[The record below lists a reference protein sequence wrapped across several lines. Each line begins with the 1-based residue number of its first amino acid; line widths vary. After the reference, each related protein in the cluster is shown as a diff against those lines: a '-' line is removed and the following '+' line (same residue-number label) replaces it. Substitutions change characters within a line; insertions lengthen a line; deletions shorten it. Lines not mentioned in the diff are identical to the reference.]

1 MKDKMLKTGALLSA
15 AVISTALLSSC
26 AVVDDAR
33 RSQAFADNNYNTYTV
48 DGTEYKHLMHETLV
62 CLTDYRTGF
71 CVYLTDDDVPTLL
84 ASRFCKDV
92 GEFNRDRTVLWF
104 GNDVTVREDKYD
116 EMAQLL
122 RSAVYDRFGADKYVE
137 NDDDAYQRKFCVM
150 SAGLSN
156 AISEALA
163 GEPLE
168 ATYPLMEHA
177 GYITEIYPC
186 EESGTFRKAGN
197 TDYYVTEL
205 TDGSWCIENATTKLY
220 YKIDEEYLPELM
232 SFVNR
237 EQPTG
242 TYTPNDDEDVISPDV
257 DYSIYC
263 Y

>member
-1 MKDKMLKTGALLSA
+1 MKDKMLKAGALLSA

-33 RSQAFADNNYNTYTV
+33 RNQAFADNNYNTYTV
-48 DGTEYKHLMHETLV
+48 DGVVYKHLMHESLV
-62 CLTDYRTGF
+62 YLTDYRTDF
-71 CVYLTDDDVPTLL
+71 RVYLTDDDVPTLL
-84 ASRFCKDV
+84 ASRYCKDV
-92 GEFNRDRTVLWF
+92 GEFNRDRSVLWF

-116 EMAQLL
+116 EMVQLL

-168 ATYPLMEHA
+168 AAYPLTEHA
-177 GYITEIYPC
+177 GYITGIYPC
-186 EESGTFRKAGN
+186 EESGTFRKTGN
-197 TDYYVTEL
+197 TYYVMEL
-205 TDGSWCIENATTKLY
+205 PDGSWCIENATESLY
-220 YKIDEEYLPELM
+220 YKIADEYLPELM
-232 SFVNR
+232 SFADR
-237 EQPTG
+237 EYRAV
-242 TYTPNDDEDVISPDV
+242 TYTPTDEDETSTDV